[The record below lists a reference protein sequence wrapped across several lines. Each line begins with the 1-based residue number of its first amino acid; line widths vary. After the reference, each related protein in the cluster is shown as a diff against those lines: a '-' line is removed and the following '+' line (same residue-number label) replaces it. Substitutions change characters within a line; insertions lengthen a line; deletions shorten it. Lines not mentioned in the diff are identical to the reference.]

1 MSIKQKK
8 TTILTLRGQ
17 KRKKIKTVLVTAYD
31 VWQATLADQAGVDI
45 ILVGDSLGMTTLGHE
60 TTIPVT
66 MDDMIRHTEAVRRG
80 TNRAFLV
87 GDMPYLSY
95 QVSDEEAIRNAGR
108 FVQAGVDCVKVEGAM
123 HNRIKALCEAGFVV
137 MSHLGL
143 TPQTKAKLGGYR
155 VQGKTAK
162 DYEIIRDQAL
172 RLQDV
177 GCSFLLLEA
186 MPRVPAKLIA
196 EQLKIPVYGIGAGN
210 EVDGQL
216 VILHDLIG
224 LFFEFKSKFVKRY
237 CDAGLIIQDALH
249 SYASDVREGNFPTPE
264 NFYDIKEEELEKML
278 GDVRWKYEKIDIS
291 LRQHISA
298 IDI

>member
-1 MSIKQKK
+1 
-8 TTILTLRGQ
+8 
-17 KRKKIKTVLVTAYD
+17 
-31 VWQATLADQAGVDI
+31 
-45 ILVGDSLGMTTLGHE
+45 
-60 TTIPVT
+60 
-66 MDDMIRHTEAVRRG
+66 
-80 TNRAFLV
+80 
-87 GDMPYLSY
+87 
-95 QVSDEEAIRNAGR
+95 
-108 FVQAGVDCVKVEGAM
+108 
-123 HNRIKALCEAGFVV
+123 

-172 RLQDV
+172 RLQDA

-210 EVDGQL
+210 DVDGQL

-264 NFYDIKEEELEKML
+264 NFYEIKEEELEKML
-278 GDVRWKYEKIDIS
+278 EDVRWKYEKIDIS
-291 LRQHISA
+291 SRQHISA